1 MGQQTGDGLHGV
13 THVLAAAEVA
23 GQRPPV
29 LQMGDA
35 VTSSAITSA
44 DRPVILR
51 SLMIAARDAFPTTRP

>member
-35 VTSSAITSA
+35 VFDLEFGAFYLNLRCGGVTTCPPVCAP
-44 DRPVILR
+44 RP
-51 SLMIAARDAFPTTRP
+51 